1 MQETQQD
8 SLQLDVFTASMFK
21 KGQFF
26 SPHMRLCIF
35 KDLISHVSHTPPRVK
50 SMKGGG
56 SVGRFHIPSS
66 LSACIAGREKLQ
78 ATAKGNLNK

>member
-1 MQETQQD
+1 MEETQQD
-8 SLQLDVFTASMFK
+8 SFQLHIFNSFHVEEGEILLSSCDCASLK
-21 KGQFF
+21 
-26 SPHMRLCIF
+26 
-35 KDLISHVSHTPPRVK
+35 ISFRTFLTPYPK
-50 SMKGGG
+50 PMKRGG